1 MGTGPPGSFTIHGKS
16 GVTLSPLSCSWPRSG
31 ILIGWLCPE
40 VLDDD
45 PQQALEIGFQLA
57 SQTCIGFESQR

>member
-1 MGTGPPGSFTIHGKS
+1 
-16 GVTLSPLSCSWPRSG
+16 VTLSPLFSWPRSG

-45 PQQALEIGFQLA
+45 PQQAFEIGFQLA